1 MDAVADLKI
10 DLPGG
15 SLRINTFIRM
25 ELGRDGRENTFP
37 TGVIHVVLLKQKGL
51 EDCKYAVN
59 IFEI

>member
-1 MDAVADLKI
+1 
-10 DLPGG
+10 
-15 SLRINTFIRM
+15 M